1 MNAAARERRVL
12 AALLFAAVCAVG
24 IAAWLIARNP
34 GIQIEAGA
42 AAPVERERPSEVAAV
57 LIADGESAAEIGER
71 LAAAGLVSSRRHFQ
85 TLATL
90 LGWELVL
97 NGGRYTFE
105 PGLTTYEIIRRI
117 RFGETSPLSITVPEG
132 LRIEEVAELVAASG
146 IATAVEFLEALADP
160 AVAEGTPAAMR
171 PAGAGLEG
179 YLFPST
185 YTLPLDVSAAGV
197 ARMMLERLERELDEA
212 LVEAVDAVG
221 LTLHE
226 VLTIA
231 SMIEREA
238 AIAEERALIS
248 SVIWNRLEQDILLQI
263 DSTVQYARG
272 AAGEYWP
279 EVSARDLGADHPHN
293 TYLNKGLP
301 PTPIA
306 NPGRASIL
314 AAAEPANTNYLFYA
328 ARPDRTHAFAETY
341 AEHQRNIEEI
351 RRGGAGASA
360 E

>member
-1 MNAAARERRVL
+1 MSAAARERRTL
-12 AALLFAAVCAVG
+12 AALLFVAICAVG
-24 IAAWLIARNP
+24 IAAWLISRNP
-34 GIQIEAGA
+34 GIAVEAETTV
-42 AAPVERERPSEVAAV
+42 PVEREQPSEVAAV

-71 LAAAGLVSSRRHFQ
+71 LAEAGLVSSRRHFQ

-105 PGLTTYEIIRRI
+105 PGLTTYEVIRRI

-146 IATAVEFLEALADP
+146 IAMAAEFLEALADP
-160 AVAEGTPAAMR
+160 TTAEGTPAASR
-171 PAGAGLEG
+171 PAGTSLEG

-185 YTLPLDVSAAGV
+185 YTLPLDISAAGA
-197 ARMMLERLERELDEA
+197 ARMMLERLGHELDEA
-212 LVEAVDAVG
+212 LQEAVGESG

-272 AAGEYWP
+272 ATGEYWP
-279 EVSARDLGADHPHN
+279 AISARDLAANHPHN
-293 TYLNKGLP
+293 TYLSKGLP

-306 NPGRASIL
+306 SPGRASIL
-314 AAAEPANTNYLFYA
+314 AAAEPANTSYLFYA

-351 RRGGAGASA
+351 RSGGTDAAA